1 MQCSNAVFY
10 YRAKT
15 AAINT
20 FLSLTAYVHLVFV
33 VKYWL
38 LSRKLKG
45 ENSELKAQI
54 WYYSLTL
61 MILGTC
67 VAQTWITWDD
77 FTLDATKW
85 ITVVIVT
92 ASLFLPEVITVYLLF
107 DAILSIRKSTEGT
120 QYVISPTQVWLQV
133 IAICAFV
140 VANCV
145 LYSMSFDIKI

>member
-1 MQCSNAVFY
+1 MQCDNAIFY
-10 YRAKT
+10 YRARA

-67 VAQTWITWDD
+67 VAQTWTTWDD
-77 FTLDATKW
+77 FALEMNKW
-85 ITVVIVT
+85 VTVTT
-92 ASLFLPEVITVYLLF
+92 ASLFLPEAITVYLLF
-107 DAILSIRKSTEGT
+107 DAILSIRK
-120 QYVISPTQVWLQV
+120 
-133 IAICAFV
+133 
-140 VANCV
+140 
-145 LYSMSFDIKI
+145 